1 MKLSI
6 KNFVKDLFQNPKDG
20 RISASKF
27 WLNIAFAVASGIVVI
42 LATNGT
48 LNVDIFIAYLM
59 IVSGNNLTSKWIS
72 MKYGVGGDSPPRPQE
87 NQDDE
92 PEAPDEE
99 YNTEDKKKKPRK
111 RNFEINGNDNQ

>member
-72 MKYGVGGDSPPRPQE
+72 LKYGGGGDPPE
-87 NQDDE
+87 K
-92 PEAPDEE
+92 PEEE
-99 YNTEDKKKKPRK
+99 SEESAEEDNSEDKKRKTTKKE
-111 RNFEINGNDNQ
+111 F

>member
-1 MKLSI
+1 MKLSV

-27 WLNIAFAVASGIVVI
+27 WLNIAFAVASGILVI

-72 MKYGVGGDSPPRPQE
+72 LKYGGGGDPPEKPE
-87 NQDDE
+87 EESEE
-92 PEAPDEE
+92 PAEE
-99 YNTEDKKKKPRK
+99 DNSEDKKRKTTKKE
-111 RNFEINGNDNQ
+111 F

>member
-1 MKLSI
+1 MKLSV
-6 KNFVKDLFQNPKDG
+6 KTFVKDLFQNPKDG

-48 LNVDIFIAYLM
+48 LNVDIFITYLM

-72 MKYGVGGDSPPRPQE
+72 LKYGGGGDPPEKPE
-87 NQDDE
+87 EESEE
-92 PEAPDEE
+92 PAEE
-99 YNTEDKKKKPRK
+99 DNSEDKKEKPRK

>member
-1 MKLSI
+1 MKLSV

-27 WLNIAFAVASGIVVI
+27 WLNIAFAVASGILVI

-72 MKYGVGGDSPPRPQE
+72 MKYGGGGDTPEKPEEESE
-87 NQDDE
+87 E
-92 PEAPDEE
+92 PAEE
-99 YNTEDKKKKPRK
+99 DNSEDKKRKTTKKE
-111 RNFEINGNDNQ
+111 F

>member
-27 WLNIAFAVASGIVVI
+27 WLNIAFAVASGILVI

-72 MKYGVGGDSPPRPQE
+72 LKYGGGGDT
-87 NQDDE
+87 
-92 PEAPDEE
+92 PEKPEE
-99 YNTEDKKKKPRK
+99 ESEKPEEEDNSEDKKRKTTKKE
-111 RNFEINGNDNQ
+111 F

>member
-1 MKLSI
+1 MKLSV

-72 MKYGVGGDSPPRPQE
+72 LKYGGGGDPPEKPE
-87 NQDDE
+87 EESEE
-92 PEAPDEE
+92 PVEE
-99 YNTEDKKKKPRK
+99 DNSEDKKKKPRK
-111 RNFEINGNDNQ
+111 RNFEINGNNNNQ

>member
-72 MKYGVGGDSPPRPQE
+72 LKYGGGGDPPPPE
-87 NQDDE
+87 IPDDE
-92 PEAPDEE
+92 PEAPVEE

>member
-27 WLNIAFAVASGIVVI
+27 WLNIAFAVASGILVI

-72 MKYGVGGDSPPRPQE
+72 MKYGGGGDTPEKPEEESE
-87 NQDDE
+87 E
-92 PEAPDEE
+92 PAEE
-99 YNTEDKKKKPRK
+99 DNSEDKKRKTTKKE
-111 RNFEINGNDNQ
+111 F

>member
-1 MKLSI
+1 MKLSV

-72 MKYGVGGDSPPRPQE
+72 LKYGGGGDPPEKPE
-87 NQDDE
+87 EESEE
-92 PEAPDEE
+92 PAEE
-99 YNTEDKKKKPRK
+99 DNSEDKKEKPRK
-111 RNFEINGNDNQ
+111 RNFETNGNDNQ